1 MKPNFIDLVCDIHY
15 KIIFLDNCDKAKK
28 SIELHD
34 KGFHFCP
41 EYKLNS
47 SEEYLFILKD
57 LIGMVDSILIE
68 SYYNNSC
75 NEFEKHDV
83 KILGVEILS
92 INNIKREEV
101 FL

>member
-1 MKPNFIDLVCDIHY
+1 MKPAFIDLVCDIHY
-15 KIIFLDNCDKAKK
+15 KITFLDNCDKAKK
-28 SIELHD
+28 LIEFHD

-41 EYKLNS
+41 ESKLNP

-57 LIGMVDSILIE
+57 LIDMAESILIE
-68 SYYNNSC
+68 SYYNDSC

-92 INNIKREEV
+92 IDNIKREKI
-101 FL
+101 FM